1 MLSNILISSLRK
13 HLPGIFLVLLFLFVN
28 SRPLSGQHSVAY
40 KWSEVLLEAIRGDF
54 ARPTIHAR
62 NLFHISAAM
71 YDAWAYFDDT
81 AEPYLLGNTVN
92 GFSCPLPEISISEAT
107 EEARIRA
114 MSHAVYLLIRHRFRI
129 SPGLTNTEG
138 KANELM
144 SELGYFQGED
154 PIPLSTGSAGALGG
168 FIAQCYIDYGLQD
181 GSNQKGNYQNLY
193 YESVNPPLFPRF
205 PGNDDIID
213 RNRFQR
219 LTLSRFVD
227 QGGNSFASTPE
238 FLSPE
243 WGNVMPFA
251 LNELDRKTYDRAGN
265 KYQVYMDPGP
275 PPYYDDFE
283 NDLAAEYVWG
293 FSLVSTWG
301 SHLDPADG
309 VMWDISPA
317 SIGNNPEYPTDYK
330 DYRNFYKEDG
340 GDASRGHAL
349 NPVTGQP
356 YAQNMVPR
364 ADYARVLAEFWA
376 DGPDSETP
384 PGHWF
389 SILNYVIDHPLSN
402 NRFKGEGA
410 ELDQLEYDV
419 KAYFTLGGTMHD
431 AAVAAW
437 SVKGWYDYIRPVSA
451 IRAIAQLGQ
460 ASNMSQQVDYNE
472 NAFKLIPGLIEQ
484 VKFGDPLTLLQDD
497 AVGKIKLYT
506 WRGPNF
512 IGDPESSIAGVG
524 WILADNW
531 WPYQRPTFVTPPFA
545 GYVSGHST
553 FSRAAAEVLTRLT
566 GDEFFPGGM
575 GEFSAKK
582 NEFLVFED
590 GPSVDVTLQW
600 ATYKD
605 ASDQTSLSRIW
616 GGIHPPAD
624 DIPGRIMG
632 AQIGRKG
639 FEYAEEFFEGKAPNE
654 FGLDNPSLRFGPN
667 PVSRGSDLTI
677 SVFRDIEDYRF
688 KLLTADG
695 TEVNDVMVSS
705 IDERTVSLDTNG
717 MKAGIYLLRIV
728 TPSWNETIRFVVN

>member
-1 MLSNILISSLRK
+1 MRLNTHSLSLRK
-13 HLPGIFLVLLFLFVN
+13 CLAAFCLTFLLLSLKVHT
-28 SRPLSGQHSVAY
+28 LKAQHSVAY
-40 KWSEVLLEAIRGDF
+40 QWSEVLLEGIRGDF

-62 NLFHISAAM
+62 NLFHVSAAM

-92 GFSCPLPEISISEAT
+92 GFSCPLPEIDITEAI
-107 EEARIRA
+107 EEARMRA
-114 MSHAVYLLIRHRFRI
+114 ISHAVYLIIRHRFRD
-129 SPGLTNTEG
+129 SPGFSNTVSQ
-138 KANELM
+138 ANNVM
-144 SELGYFQGED
+144 SEYGYFQGED
-154 PIPLSTGSAGALGG
+154 PLPLSSGSAGALGG

-181 GSNQKGNYQNLY
+181 GSNEEGEYENLY
-193 YESVNPPLFPRF
+193 YESVNPPLFPRD
-205 PGNDDIID
+205 PGPGRIRD

-227 QGGNSFASTPE
+227 QSGNPFENTPE

-251 LNELDRKTYDRAGN
+251 LNEQDRNTYERDGN

-275 PPYYDDFE
+275 PPRY
-283 NDLAAEYVWG
+283 NDAANGLDEEYVWG
-293 FSLVSTWG
+293 FSLVSIWG
-301 SHLDPADG
+301 SHLDPTDG

-317 SIGNNPEYPTDYK
+317 SIGNNPQYPIDYK
-330 DYRNFYKEDG
+330 DYRDFYKQEG
-340 GDASRGHAL
+340 GDASRGHAI

-356 YAQNMVPR
+356 YASNIVHR
-364 ADYARVLAEFWA
+364 GDYARVLAEFWA

-410 ELDQLEYDV
+410 ALDQLEYDV
-419 KAYFTLGGTMHD
+419 KAYFSLGGTMHD

-437 SVKGWYDYIRPVSA
+437 SIKGWYDYIRPISA
-451 IRAIAQLGQ
+451 IRAIAVLGQ
-460 ASNMSQQVDYNE
+460 SSERNGQFGYNE
-472 NAFKLIPGLIEQ
+472 NGFKLIPGLIEL
-484 VKFGDPLTLLQDD
+484 VKNDDPDLPGIENLG
-497 AVGKIKLYT
+497 AIKVRT
-506 WRGPNF
+506 WRGPNY
-512 IGDPESSIAGVG
+512 IGNPQTSLAGVG
-524 WILADNW
+524 WIRALNW

-566 GDEFFPGGM
+566 GDGFFPGGM
-575 GEFSAKK
+575 GEFVAKK

-590 GPSVDVTLQW
+590 GPSTDVTLQW

-624 DIPGRIMG
+624 DIPGRIIG
-632 AQIGRKG
+632 EQIGIKG
-639 FEYAEEFFEGKAPNE
+639 FAFAESFFEGKSPSD
-654 FGLDNPSLRFGPN
+654 FGIDNPSLRFGPN
-667 PVSRGSDLTI
+667 PVSRGDLLTI

-688 KLLTADG
+688 TLMMSDG
-695 TEVNDVMVSS
+695 TEVNNVRLSS
-705 IDERTVSLDTNG
+705 ENSTVSLDTSG
-717 MKAGIYLLRIV
+717 MKAGIYLLKMT
-728 TPSWNETIRFVVN
+728 TPSWNQTVRFVVN